1 MPHCTT
7 VNVIN
12 GILFSASSLFQ
23 TARLCGMQSGILTE
37 KVIYMETVFVVS
49 DDNPQFLSMLSQ
61 YVILR
66 CSTS

>member
-23 TARLCGMQSGILTE
+23 TARCGMQSGILTE